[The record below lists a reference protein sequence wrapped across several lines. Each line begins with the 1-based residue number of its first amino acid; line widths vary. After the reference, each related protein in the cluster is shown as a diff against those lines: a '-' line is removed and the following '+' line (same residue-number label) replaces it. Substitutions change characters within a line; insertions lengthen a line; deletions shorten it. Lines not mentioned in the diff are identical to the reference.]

1 MNGFYDAA
9 REKSYF
15 IGTLPFYVV
24 FDGAKEKT
32 HFNIIFWMLSM
43 MEEEKTLI
51 VLENYFFYIVY
62 DGGKEKTRSFVQF
75 IFLWCLWW
83 SRGKNSFCY
92 NVIFC
97 MLSLM
102 KQEKKLILTQHYFLY
117 VVYNGGREKTDS
129 VIQLFFVCVLWWS
142 KRRNSLC

>member
-1 MNGFYDAA
+1 MNGFYDGA

-15 IGTLPFYVV
+15 IGTLPLYVV
-24 FDGAKEKT
+24 YDGAREKT

-75 IFLWCLWW
+75 IFLWCL
-83 SRGKNSFCY
+83 
-92 NVIFC
+92 
-97 MLSLM
+97 
-102 KQEKKLILTQHYFLY
+102 
-117 VVYNGGREKTDS
+117 
-129 VIQLFFVCVLWWS
+129 
-142 KRRNSLC
+142 